1 MNHRAWANS
10 RLGQQ
15 GSWNPQGAS
24 QAVAYGLIIGGWVL
38 ATALVAGITRVLVR
52 G

>member
-1 MNHRAWANS
+1 MEPARS
-10 RLGQQ
+10 E
-15 GSWNPQGAS
+15 P
-24 QAVAYGLIIGGWVL
+24 AYALIIGGWVL

>member
-1 MNHRAWANS
+1 V
-10 RLGQQ
+10 GQ
-15 GSWNPQGAS
+15 AI
-24 QAVAYGLIIGGWVL
+24 AYALILGGWVL